1 MIVGLILN
9 LSLSTSWLFSVSLKK
24 APTGSTPVIAR
35 LLEVKKLRSVA
46 MKSVIASMLLRTTNQ
61 LLGRIAPESI
71 ALVKE

>member
-1 MIVGLILN
+1 
-9 LSLSTSWLFSVSLKK
+9 
-24 APTGSTPVIAR
+24 

>member
-24 APTGSTPVIAR
+24 APTGSTPITAR
-35 LLEVKKLRSVA
+35 LLEVKKLSSVA
-46 MKSVIASMLLRTTNQ
+46 MKSVIALMLLRTTNQ

>member
-1 MIVGLILN
+1 MIVGLILS

-24 APTGSTPVIAR
+24 VPTDSTPVIAR
-35 LLEVKKLRSVA
+35 LLEVKKLSSVA

-71 ALVKE
+71 ALAKE